1 VMEAVKTESGPI
13 YERELVQRR
22 SESDTDP
29 SDLDELYDAAVRF
42 IIGTQRGS
50 ASLLQRKFAIGYTR
64 ASRLIDLM
72 ADEGVLGD
80 YKGSQAR
87 DVELTLED
95 WIAINP
101 EARGVDEDEQYPAS
115 TSGA

>member
-1 VMEAVKTESGPI
+1 MLTVKQESGPA

-22 SESDTDP
+22 SDNDTDP
-29 SDLDELYDAAVRF
+29 SEVDELYDAATRF

-72 ADEGVLGD
+72 AEEGVLGE

-87 DVELTLED
+87 EVQLTLEE
-95 WIAINP
+95 WIGLNP
-101 EARGVDEDEQYPAS
+101 EAREAS
-115 TSGA
+115 EEEEPV

>member
-1 VMEAVKTESGPI
+1 MSEEEVGAVMLSVRTESGPA
-13 YERELVQRR
+13 YEPELVQRR
-22 SESDTDP
+22 SDADRDP
-29 SDLDELYDAAVRF
+29 TEVDDLYDAAARF

-72 ADEGVLGD
+72 AEEGVLGE

-87 DVELTLED
+87 EVQLTLEE
-95 WIAINP
+95 WVALNP
-101 EARGVDEDEQYPAS
+101 EARESEEEAV
-115 TSGA
+115 